1 MIGTPAGLQRR
12 PMTAEGEKRPISA
25 AGIRQD
31 FEGHGIAVLPELERG
46 YINGPL
52 RPMSAARALPEGRDG
67 GSSSATGA
75 AASDGSRRRRK
86 KQPAEARMR
95 IHVHLREKTM
105 EVNAGTGGQCIF
117 WLGVT
122 GVQRYVVDPDSYT
135 RPYSEELTPKVRRSR
150 LPSQLEC
157 SSLHSSLHSSLR
169 CSPLLLQQ
177 PDLRLTLSLARCN
190 PVHSRPRPCP
200 CQGVLGEDG
209 AWIETTARIRDELE
223 DGDHV
228 WIDVGDGNPHPYP
241 VIYPNPTLALASTLT
256 CGPTWATASRAR
268 PQPQCLQPS
277 PPLSALGP
285 APAPASV
292 AVTAE
297 AVAEAEA
304 CFSPGKPLSVVSSR
318 VFQNP
323 KYMPKGEDPE
333 VRSPSPPP
341 PPSIPLT
348 PLAPTHVLAHTYHH
362 HHHFQPRLIRSLYSR
377 RFVSYLSRPIFSLT
391 RSPHH
396 ASLNHLTHFA
406 LSS

>member
-1 MIGTPAGLQRR
+1 
-12 PMTAEGEKRPISA
+12 MTAEGEKRPISA

-105 EVNAGTGGQCIF
+105 EVNAGTGAQCIY

-135 RPYSEELTPKVRRSR
+135 RPYSEELTPKVRRGR
-150 LPSQLEC
+150 
-157 SSLHSSLHSSLR
+157 SSFSA
-169 CSPLLLQQ
+169 QQ
-177 PDLRLTLSLARCN
+177 PVQQPAPQPAAAAAAAYSAACSAAFPRRRLTVALARCN
-190 PVHSRPRPCP
+190 PVYSRPRPCL

-228 WIDVGDGNPHPYP
+228 WIDVGDGNPHPNPHPYP
-241 VIYPNPTLALASTLT
+241 SPNP
-256 CGPTWATASRAR
+256 
-268 PQPQCLQPS
+268 S
-277 PPLSALGP
+277 PNPN
-285 APAPASV
+285 V
-292 AVTAE
+292 WIDD
-297 AVAEAEA
+297 
-304 CFSPGKPLSVVSSR
+304 GKPRSVTVHAA
-318 VFQNP
+318 
-323 KYMPKGEDPE
+323 
-333 VRSPSPPP
+333 
-341 PPSIPLT
+341 
-348 PLAPTHVLAHTYHH
+348 LAPTRPH
-362 HHHFQPRLIRSLYSR
+362 
-377 RFVSYLSRPIFSLT
+377 SRP
-391 RSPHH
+391 
-396 ASLNHLTHFA
+396 
-406 LSS
+406 

>member
-105 EVNAGTGGQCIF
+105 EVNAGTGAQCIY

-150 LPSQLEC
+150 SSLSAQQPC
-157 SSLHSSLHSSLR
+157 SSRAAARCCCCCCLLCSMLCSLPEATSYSS
-169 CSPLLLQQ
+169 PGPMQ
-177 PDLRLTLSLARCN
+177 PRVLEATTLSMSGRAGRGWRVDRDDGSNPRRARGR
-190 PVHSRPRPCP
+190 RPR
-200 CQGVLGEDG
+200 VD
-209 AWIETTARIRDELE
+209 
-223 DGDHV
+223 
-228 WIDVGDGNPHPYP
+228 
-241 VIYPNPTLALASTLT
+241 
-256 CGPTWATASRAR
+256 
-268 PQPQCLQPS
+268 
-277 PPLSALGP
+277 
-285 APAPASV
+285 
-292 AVTAE
+292 
-297 AVAEAEA
+297 
-304 CFSPGKPLSVVSSR
+304 
-318 VFQNP
+318 
-323 KYMPKGEDPE
+323 
-333 VRSPSPPP
+333 
-341 PPSIPLT
+341 
-348 PLAPTHVLAHTYHH
+348 
-362 HHHFQPRLIRSLYSR
+362 R
-377 RFVSYLSRPIFSLT
+377 RGR
-391 RSPHH
+391 R
-396 ASLNHLTHFA
+396 
-406 LSS
+406 

>member
-105 EVNAGTGGQCIF
+105 EVNAGTGGQCIY

-150 LPSQLEC
+150 SSQL
-157 SSLHSSLHSSLR
+157 
-169 CSPLLLQQ
+169 
-177 PDLRLTLSLARCN
+177 
-190 PVHSRPRPCP
+190 
-200 CQGVLGEDG
+200 
-209 AWIETTARIRDELE
+209 
-223 DGDHV
+223 
-228 WIDVGDGNPHPYP
+228 
-241 VIYPNPTLALASTLT
+241 
-256 CGPTWATASRAR
+256 
-268 PQPQCLQPS
+268 
-277 PPLSALGP
+277 
-285 APAPASV
+285 
-292 AVTAE
+292 
-297 AVAEAEA
+297 
-304 CFSPGKPLSVVSSR
+304 
-318 VFQNP
+318 
-323 KYMPKGEDPE
+323 
-333 VRSPSPPP
+333 
-341 PPSIPLT
+341 
-348 PLAPTHVLAHTYHH
+348 
-362 HHHFQPRLIRSLYSR
+362 
-377 RFVSYLSRPIFSLT
+377 
-391 RSPHH
+391 
-396 ASLNHLTHFA
+396 
-406 LSS
+406 